1 MFIVSEGTVGRK
13 MINVGKQQLQGS
25 FKGITFMQTI
35 MNE

>member
-1 MFIVSEGTVGRK
+1 MFSVSEWTVGRQ

-25 FKGITFMQTI
+25 VKGVMFMQTI